1 MILLTTDW
9 GQAWTMAGISMGV
22 VFTILVL
29 LVLVLTVFSIAAK
42 SGTVKPVV
50 AAVAPTPVAAP
61 KSAAPKSAAPKS
73 AAADEAAVA
82 MAVYLYMNGRHD
94 EESGM
99 LTIHVNE
106 HSLWHEELNERL

>member
-9 GQAWTMAGISMGV
+9 GQAWTMAGISVGV
-22 VFTILVL
+22 VFSILVL
-29 LVLVLTVFSIAAK
+29 LVLVLAVFSLVAQGKKASPAGVVPAVQK
-42 SGTVKPVV
+42 S
-50 AAVAPTPVAAP
+50 AP
-61 KSAAPKSAAPKS
+61 KVSKAGGT
-73 AAADEAAVA
+73 DEAAVA

-94 EESGM
+94 EESGV